1 MKITAKCVYDD
12 TQDYPELSSSR
23 PRMLP
28 YSELGS
34 GRSCYNIYPK
44 IISGRTALENSPV
57 QIFNVY
63 SKLLE
68 H

>member
-1 MKITAKCVYDD
+1 MN

-23 PRMLP
+23 SR
-28 YSELGS
+28 
-34 GRSCYNIYPK
+34 YNICPE
-44 IISGRTALENSPV
+44 ITSGSTAVENSLA
-57 QIFNVY
+57 QIIMVY